1 MESSVFSGRGYL
13 DNVQLVSAQRGD
25 GVPARWVQVCSCP
38 QGYDGEFCER
48 CSVGFRRRV
57 PADGA
62 FSSCEPCS
70 CSGGSCDPQT
80 GDCYSADETPGQLR
94 ICPEGFYRDLWQP
107 QTCVKCPCP
116 EGVSCSM
123 AAGFLEPRCGFCPA
137 GTTGKSKKTFHQT
150 PFSFSDLIVSVISLM
165 Y

>member
-1 MESSVFSGRGYL
+1 MDSSVFSGRGYL

-94 ICPEGFYRDLWQP
+94 TCPEGFYRDLWQP

-150 PFSFSDLIVSVISLM
+150 PFSFSDLIVSVVPLM